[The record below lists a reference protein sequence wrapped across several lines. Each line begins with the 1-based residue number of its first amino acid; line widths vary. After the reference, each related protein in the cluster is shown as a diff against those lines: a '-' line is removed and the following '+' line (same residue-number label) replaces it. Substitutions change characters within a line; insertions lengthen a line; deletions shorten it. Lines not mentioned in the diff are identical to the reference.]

1 MGRTHCSSGPE
12 CGWFTAEPGT
22 SLFLPF
28 LLLLLQVLKDCE
40 LVSSDGVG
48 TVSTHCLLLSLHSPL
63 LASLLGLHRGMQA
76 LSLPLPLPAIRGLV
90 SLLQGQGAG
99 KGVTEHDV
107 KDAAELLGIPWQGL
121 QEGFRA
127 ARGED
132 QELFDSLKTNIV
144 DSNLTYT
151 EHPLNMKNKRNFG
164 KYNRVN
170 DPDSNLTKD
179 EEVSVLGFPTVKSE
193 KRGSNAEPCKIHG
206 NVGKQIHNSERKTS
220 EQKKKDFSCSAC
232 RMHFYS
238 KRFLKRHQ
246 LKKHDIAINC
256 EKCSEVFT
264 EYKRFKEHLN
274 EVHPSYVC
282 QVCQNE
288 SRDQTSLDIHVES
301 KHQENIPCPKC
312 GQMYASKQSL
322 NGHNARVHS
331 DKEPK
336 KCTNCDYKT
345 HFASEL
351 KVHFKRT
358 HTEDTKKTCQYC
370 GDIFKDL
377 KSHLHRTGCGG
388 QIIERKK
395 VPCDRCS
402 KEFNTKINADKHKKD
417 IHGGVKDKKCRQCS
431 YATYNS
437 FNLKLHISKMHLGSG
452 LGKEVCLYC
461 DKTTTNLKYHKKMYH
476 PLAPSS

>member
-1 MGRTHCSSGPE
+1 M
-12 CGWFTAEPGT
+12 
-22 SLFLPF
+22 
-28 LLLLLQVLKDCE
+28 
-40 LVSSDGVG
+40 
-48 TVSTHCLLLSLHSPL
+48 
-63 LASLLGLHRGMQA
+63 
-76 LSLPLPLPAIRGLV
+76 
-90 SLLQGQGAG
+90 G
-99 KGVTEHDV
+99 KGVTDQEV
-107 KDAAELLGIPWQGL
+107 KNAAELLGIPWHGL

-127 ARGED
+127 DRGVD
-132 QELFDSLKTNIV
+132 QELFDGLKTDSV
-144 DSNLTYT
+144 ASNLMYT
-151 EHPLNMKNKRNFG
+151 ELPLKMKGERNMG
-164 KYNRVN
+164 TYNSVN
-170 DPDSNLTKD
+170 DPDSKLNKN
-179 EEVSVLGFPTVKSE
+179 EEVSTFGFAPVKSE
-193 KRGSNAEPCKIHG
+193 KRGYEADPCKIKG
-206 NVGKQIHNSERKTS
+206 SVGKQIQNSERKTS
-220 EQKKKDFSCSAC
+220 EQKQKDFLCNAC
-232 RMHFYS
+232 TIHFCS

-264 EYKRFKEHLN
+264 EYKGFKEHLN
-274 EVHPSYVC
+274 EVHPSYIC
-282 QVCQNE
+282 QVCQNV
-288 SRDQTSLDIHVES
+288 SRDKTSLDIHVES

-322 NGHNARVHS
+322 NGHNERVHS

-336 KCTNCDYKT
+336 KCTICEYQT

-370 GDIFKDL
+370 GDVFKDL

-388 QIIERKK
+388 QTIDRKK

-417 IHGGVKDKKCRQCS
+417 IHGGVKDKKCTKCS

-437 FNLKLHISKMHLGSG
+437 FNLKHHISKMHLGSG

-461 DKTTTNLKYHKKMYH
+461 DKSTTNLKYHTRMYH
-476 PLAPSS
+476 PQVPTS